1 MVPGEFRLGYRECLE
16 LLGERL
22 TQAGKAGVP
31 LPIQLL
37 TGPRQVG
44 KTTLLLALAER
55 HGKRALYV
63 ACDAPEAALP
73 GYWERLWARAEAL
86 AETEGDAL
94 LLLDEVHVLSDWAA
108 MLKAAWDRLKRKRL
122 SLHIVATGSSA
133 LRLATGSR
141 ESLAGRFE
149 RLTLS
154 HWTASAL
161 VDAFDMDPSRAAEA
175 IVQRGAYP
183 GARALEGDPRRW
195 AAYVH
200 DAILEPAIGRDILAL
215 APVRKPALLRQV
227 FAVAVAS
234 PAQIVSLQKL
244 QGRLQDAGSLS
255 TIAYYLSL
263 LEEGYLIAA
272 LDRHSTRVA
281 RRRSAPP
288 KLVVLSNAL
297 LNVTD
302 PEGPPDPEREPAR
315 FGAWLENAC
324 LAHACNA
331 GQRVHYWREEPL
343 EVDAVIDGSW
353 GKWAIEVKTGPVQT
367 LDLKGLLEFHRRFP
381 GYEPALIATEV
392 ARKTAERVGIR
403 FVPWRDY
410 LLRGLGGDAARD
422 VAG

>member
-1 MVPGEFRLGYRECLE
+1 MAAEDFRLGFAESLE
-16 LLGERL
+16 LLSQRL
-22 TQAGKAGVP
+22 EQSRGAGRP

-55 HGKRALYV
+55 YGKRALYV
-63 ACDAPEAALP
+63 ACDAPEAALA
-73 GYWERLWARAEAL
+73 GFWEQQWARAEAL
-86 AETEGDAL
+86 SEAEGDAL
-94 LLLDEVHVLSDWAA
+94 LLLDEVHVISSWAA
-108 MLKAAWDRLKRKRL
+108 KLKAAWDRLKRKRL
-122 SLHIVATGSSA
+122 SLHVVATGSSA
-133 LRLATGSR
+133 LRLTTGSR

-161 VDAFDMDPSRAAEA
+161 VDAFAVDPARAAEA
-175 IVQRGAYP
+175 IVLRGAYP
-183 GARALEGDPRRW
+183 GARAFEHDPRRW

-215 APVRKPALLRQV
+215 AAVRKPALLRQV
-227 FAVAVAS
+227 FAVAAAS

-244 QGRLQDAGSLS
+244 QGRLQDAGSLA
-255 TIAYYLSL
+255 TIAHYLSL

-272 LDRHSTRVA
+272 LDKHSMRVA

-297 LNVTD
+297 LNVAD
-302 PEGPPDPEREPAR
+302 PQGAPDPDREPAR

-324 LAHACNA
+324 LAHAWNA
-331 GQRVHYWREEPL
+331 GQRVLYWREEPL

-353 GKWAIEVKTGPVQT
+353 GRWAIEVKSGPVQT

-381 GYEPALIATEV
+381 EYEPVLIGTEE
-392 ARKTAERVGIR
+392 ARQAAARVGIR
-403 FVPWRDY
+403 LVNWRDY
-410 LLRGLGGDAARD
+410 LLGGLGTETA
-422 VAG
+422 